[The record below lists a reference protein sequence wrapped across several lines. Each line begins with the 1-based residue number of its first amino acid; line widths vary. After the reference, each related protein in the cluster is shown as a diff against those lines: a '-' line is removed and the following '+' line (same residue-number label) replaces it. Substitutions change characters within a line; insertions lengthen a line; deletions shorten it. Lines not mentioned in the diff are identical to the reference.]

1 MAIQQPFPRT
11 IRAEVKFTTSSSI
24 SVPDREL
31 APLTSSDP
39 NITGLL
45 AALFW
50 SNGKNMD
57 GRWLV
62 VDASDTLVLRRSS
75 LTPDYLRLT
84 TVSQPGLAPLRRRI
98 DDLWPAFLFAYLDT
112 AKKGHLALSKELQ
125 NRHADGQLQEPLPTH
140 EVLAIDHQ
148 AAMSEVVSHCGNSG
162 SGRIFQRLF
171 AYLLGLAGYRTV
183 TVNTIG
189 VPDVV
194 ASDPTQENEHV
205 EFQLTVDQSRR
216 LVRHCRAAGDTE
228 LASRLLSQDR
238 RLA

>member
-1 MAIQQPFPRT
+1 M
-11 IRAEVKFTTSSSI
+11 KFTTSSSI

-31 APLTSSDP
+31 APLSSSDP

-50 SNGKNMD
+50 SDGKKMD

-62 VDASDTLVLRRSS
+62 VDASDPLVLRRSS
-75 LTPDYLRLT
+75 LTPEYLRRAAT
-84 TVSQPGLAPLRRRI
+84 SQPGLASLRGRI
-98 DDLWPAFLFAYLDT
+98 DELWPPFLAAYLDT

-125 NRHADGQLQEPLPTH
+125 NRHAKGQLQEALPTH
-140 EVLAIDHQ
+140 EVLGIDHKV
-148 AAMSEVVSHCGNSG
+148 AMLEVVEHCGRSG

-171 AYLLGLAGYRTV
+171 AYLLGLVGYRTV

-194 ASDPTQENEHV
+194 ASDPTQEDEQAD
-205 EFQLTVDQSRR
+205 FRLTVEESRR
-216 LVRHCRAAGDTE
+216 LVRHCRFAGDTE
-228 LASRLLSQDR
+228 LASRLLLQDR
-238 RLA
+238 RLT